1 MKLGLFMISA
11 AALGAEPLGELRRGQ
26 APRGIDRRS
35 RGLAHRAHPPRVN
48 AAIADSA
55 GTPAWLRAK
64 SG

>member
-26 APRGIDRRS
+26 APRGKDRRS
-35 RGLAHRAHPPRVN
+35 RGLAHRAHHPRVN

-55 GTPAWLRAK
+55 DTPSRLATR
-64 SG
+64 